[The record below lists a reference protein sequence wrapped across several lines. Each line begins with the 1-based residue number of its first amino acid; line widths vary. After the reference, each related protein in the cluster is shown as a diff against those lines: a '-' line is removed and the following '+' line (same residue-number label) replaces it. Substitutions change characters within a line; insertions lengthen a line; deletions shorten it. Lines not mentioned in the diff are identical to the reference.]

1 MMDVPEFEDL
11 LGRLGDDLTQ
21 WPAAQQHDAAAL
33 LHVSEPARAALAE
46 AKLLR
51 LALRAEPTPA
61 PAGLV
66 DRIMRAARQ
75 STPMPAEKP
84 DPGADRDLPRRP
96 RDDGKP

>member
-11 LGRLGDDLTQ
+11 LGRLGDDLTR
-21 WPAAQQHDAAAL
+21 WPASQQRDAADL
-33 LHVSEPARAALAE
+33 LRISEPARTALAE

-66 DRIMRAARQ
+66 DRIMQAARQ
-75 STPMPAEKP
+75 SVATPGKQ
-84 DPGADRDLPRRP
+84 ADAAPTQDLSRRP
-96 RDDGKP
+96 REDEEP